1 MLLIRTWAG
10 PSYYWWAEFASSVIL
25 FGRMGIR
32 KRLLALSIG
41 IAVPL
46 SLVGLVM
53 LLALW
58 RESRKELTH
67 SIEEQSQLAAV
78 AFEKWIDG
86 QRQPLSTLAAIAA
99 EHPRGPYPFE
109 GRLSYLV
116 QTRPHWLD
124 LRILNDAG
132 QPVLMQSPE
141 AKALPIEVLRTLQD
155 EMRRRNSWTVV
166 TDWSRGEG
174 HAVLALAVPI
184 ANVGM
189 IVARIDGAAID
200 ELFRNIELPERAVI
214 AVFDSQRR
222 VLYRSSAENTY
233 LGTDRSDS
241 PLFAPLSKQ
250 SKAVVETTSPY
261 DGVKRIY
268 GLVVV
273 GSTDCVVAA
282 GVPSS
287 TLFSPARRQIN
298 RYLIFSLAAL
308 LCAIAAAILIARSIA
323 RPILKLSNA
332 AEEFGRGELKARAN
346 VKDGGE
352 LEELGAAFDEMAQSI
367 ETRTLRLTELD
378 RLKSEFVGSVSHELR
393 TPLTTIK
400 TLTRVLLRGGES
412 PAEHREYLETIAAE
426 CDRQIDLVLNL
437 LDLSRIEAGAFSVCP
452 TKIDVAEILR
462 SCAVI
467 ERQAVSIRSHH
478 LHVEVRPGELVALG
492 DGNALRRVLCSLV
505 ENSIKY
511 TPDGGHIT
519 LSAQPEHEDIVIR
532 ISDSG
537 CGIESSDVPHVFEKF
552 YRGRPSNPATDL
564 VICDSSVHT
573 ASGIGLGL
581 YLARTII
588 EESGGRIYIETS
600 SDRGTTV
607 AVHLPMFLEHRDIKE
622 DQFVETSTHC

>member
-1 MLLIRTWAG
+1 
-10 PSYYWWAEFASSVIL
+10 
-25 FGRMGIR
+25 MGIR

-46 SLVGLVM
+46 ILVGLVM
-53 LLALW
+53 LWALW
-58 RESRKELTH
+58 QDNRRELTH

-78 AFEKWIDG
+78 AFEKWLDG
-86 QRQPLSTLAAIAA
+86 QRQPLSTLASIAA
-99 EHPRGPYPFE
+99 EHPDGPFSFE

-116 QTRPHWLD
+116 QTRPYWLD
-124 LRILNDAG
+124 LRVLNSAG
-132 QPVLMQSPE
+132 EPLLTQSPDPNS
-141 AKALPIEVLRTLQD
+141 LTMDVLTTLQN

-166 TDWSRGEG
+166 TDWSGGEG
-174 HAVLALAVPI
+174 YPVLALAVPI
-184 ANVGM
+184 TNGGM
-189 IVARIDGAAID
+189 IVARIDGAAIG
-200 ELFRNIELPERAVI
+200 ELFRNIELPEQAVI

-222 VLYRSSAENTY
+222 VLYRSASENTY

-241 PLFAPLSKQ
+241 PLFTPLSQQ

-261 DGVKRIY
+261 DGVKRVY

-287 TLFSPARRQIN
+287 TLFSPARRQIG
-298 RYLIFSLAAL
+298 RYLIISLMAL
-308 LCAIAAAILIARSIA
+308 FCAIAAAIFIAQSIA
-323 RPILKLSNA
+323 RPILKLCNA
-332 AEEFGRGELKARAN
+332 AREFGRGELKTRAN
-346 VKDGGE
+346 VTDRGE

-367 ETRTLRLTELD
+367 ETRTLRLAEFD

-400 TLTRVLLRGGES
+400 TLTRVLLRGGEGQ
-412 PAEHREYLETIAAE
+412 EERREYLETIAAE

-437 LDLSRIEAGAFSVCP
+437 LDLSRIESGAFSVSR
-452 TKIDVAEILR
+452 TKVDVAEILR

-467 ERQAVSIRSHH
+467 ERQAASIRSHD
-478 LHVEVRPGELVALG
+478 LHVEVPPGELFAVA
-492 DGNALRRVLCSLV
+492 DGNALRRVLCGLV

-519 LSAQPEHEDIVIR
+519 LAAQTEDEDIVIR
-532 ISDSG
+532 INDTG

-552 YRGRPSNPATDL
+552 YRGKPSTPANGR
-564 VICDSSVHT
+564 VNSDSSVPAT
-573 ASGIGLGL
+573 SGIGLGL

-588 EESGGRIYIETS
+588 EESGGRIYVETS

-607 AVHLPMFLEHRDIKE
+607 TVHLPMFPEHKRIQE